1 MVCLAATGRRSKV
14 REIRAIVLYI
24 NKKKIAS
31 VFATQFEGKMKRKF
45 CTPDRQYLIGFFI
58 FPHPSTA
65 LTRPWSRQRP
75 LPALAKNST
84 VCCFLNASRPTGRG
98 EGYLLLK
105 CFVTKLIIAALLPA
119 LAKNA
124 AL

>member
-14 REIRAIVLYI
+14 REIRAIILYI

-58 FPHPSTA
+58 FPSSVNRVDTPLVAAKTA
-65 LTRPWSRQRP
+65 PR
-75 LPALAKNST
+75 
-84 VCCFLNASRPTGRG
+84 FG
-98 EGYLLLK
+98 
-105 CFVTKLIIAALLPA
+105 
-119 LAKNA
+119 
-124 AL
+124 